1 MGPKYKKPKA
11 LKKHTAKELA
21 LKNARS
27 LAKMKGQ
34 VDTKWYDKNFL
45 ATSASL
51 VCLPETTTSSTSL
64 LNGILPL
71 GNLGSASV
79 TTPTFINTSNRR
91 VGNKVYISGVYL
103 KCQAYWD
110 QPDEPSTDE
119 RYPPYCHINW
129 AVVKQKNAVA
139 GVEADAN
146 QTARPAPL
154 DVWQNPAQ
162 TDDVLTEP
170 ADTALSAGTQPLGNL
185 PFQNMNNSKNY
196 HILKRGRVYLGG
208 PANVNIA
215 PAETPTDDQITT
227 FTPATLAN
235 QECRAFSTSL
245 VKTFDVNIHPKCIT
259 QFFQMDESG
268 VDSTTTA
275 VDLTTPIKNGIYFMY
290 WTDVGGAS
298 SRFRPPAGSGYVYTI
313 PKLSVNV
320 RVRFRDL

>member
-11 LKKHTAKELA
+11 LKKHSAKELA

-34 VDTKWYDKNFL
+34 VDTKWYDNNFNISS
-45 ATSASL
+45 ATL
-51 VCLPETTTSSTSL
+51 RCLPETTTASAAL

-71 GNLGSASV
+71 GNRSPG
-79 TTPTFINTSNRR
+79 TDPTFINTSNRR
-91 VGNKVYISGVYL
+91 VGSKVYISGVYL
-103 KCQAYWD
+103 KCQAFWN
-110 QPDEPSTDE
+110 QPEEAGE

-139 GVEADAN
+139 GVEADPGA
-146 QTARPAPL
+146 TARPQPL

-162 TDDVLTEP
+162 TDNVLTLP
-170 ADTALSAGTQPLGNL
+170 PSNPLTGGAQPLGNL

-196 HILKRGRVYLGG
+196 HILKRGRIYLGG
-208 PANVNIA
+208 PGNVNTA
-215 PAETPTDDQITT
+215 PAETATDDQITT
-227 FTPATLAN
+227 FTPATLEN

-245 VKTFDVNIHPKCIT
+245 VKTFDVNMHPKCIT
-259 QFFQMDESG
+259 QFFQMDEAG
-268 VDSTTTA
+268 VDAPTTA
-275 VDLTTPIKNGIYFMY
+275 VDLTVPVKNGIYLMY

-298 SRFRPPAGSGYVYTI
+298 SRFRPPAGAGYTYTL
-313 PKLSVNV
+313 PYFSVNC

>member
-34 VDTKWYDKNFL
+34 VDTKWYDKNIQI
-45 ATSASL
+45 TSATL
-51 VCLPETTTSSTSL
+51 VCLPETTTASSSL

-71 GNLGSASV
+71 GNRAPGADA
-79 TTPTFINTSNRR
+79 TFINTSNRR
-91 VGNKVYISGVYL
+91 VGSKVYISGVYL
-103 KCQAYWD
+103 KCQAFWD
-110 QPDEPSTDE
+110 QPDEPSSEE

-129 AVVKQKNAVA
+129 AVVRQKNAVA
-139 GVEADAN
+139 GVEADAGAT
-146 QTARPAPL
+146 QAPQPL

-162 TDDVLTEP
+162 TDSVLTDDP
-170 ADTALSAGTQPLGNL
+170 DTALVGGNQPLGNL

-196 HILKRGRVYLGG
+196 HILKRGRIYLGG
-208 PANVNIA
+208 PGNVNIA
-215 PAETPTDDQITT
+215 PAETPADDQITT
-227 FTPATLAN
+227 FTPASLEN

-245 VKTFDVNIHPKCIT
+245 VKTFDVNMHPKCIT
-259 QFFQMDESG
+259 QFFQMDEAGNDAS
-268 VDSTTTA
+268 TTA
-275 VDLTTPIKNGIYFMY
+275 VDLTTPVKNGIYFMY

-298 SRFRPPAGSGYVYTI
+298 SRFRPPAGSGYTYTL
-313 PKLSVNV
+313 PKMSVNV